1 MKHLKRAIKSL
12 AFIFVAIFFFPPIL
26 VVLMVLSIH
35 QTSLTQKTPSTGT
48 RYPMVKPA
56 MD

>member
-12 AFIFVAIFFFPPIL
+12 AVIFVAIFFFPPIL

-35 QTSLTQKTPSTGT
+35 QTSLTQKAPSTGT

-56 MD
+56 LD